1 MNRRDRDRYDHDN
14 YDRDYSGSAGY
25 DRNDEHYHSAR
36 NLTNEF
42 EQEYRSHH
50 PEMRDERYNRSN
62 IRHSYHEGNMG
73 DAYERM
79 REGRGSTR
87 RDSDY
92 NMNYGE
98 RDRGNW
104 GDSRNRNQNWSDA
117 DRYGTSGRYSQR
129 GDDYNRDRD
138 MRQRNWSGSTDR
150 FNTQERSSQL
160 DMDRSSRMNQDRM
173 REGYGISDYGRMRPT
188 ENIHSSRGVPN
199 AGITSSF
206 EDDYGTDLD
215 SSRSSR
221 ISSGNYGGYG
231 SQGGGYSRNRDDRY

>member
-25 DRNDEHYHSAR
+25 DRNDAHYHSAR

-42 EQEYRSHH
+42 EQEYRSQH
-50 PEMRDERYNRSN
+50 PDMQEDRYS
-62 IRHSYHEGNMG
+62 RHNVRNSYHEGSIG

-79 REGRGSTR
+79 REGSGTTR
-87 RDSDY
+87 RDSDHD
-92 NMNYGE
+92 MNYSE
-98 RDRGNW
+98 RNRGNW
-104 GDSRNRNQNWSDA
+104 GDSRNRSQNWSDT
-117 DRYGTSGRYSQR
+117 DRYGSAGRYSQR
-129 GDDYNRDRD
+129 SNEFDRDRD
-138 MRQRNWSGSTDR
+138 MRNRDHYSYQDHSRRTGQGQRGQMS
-150 FNTQERSSQL
+150 
-160 DMDRSSRMNQDRM
+160 QDRM
-173 REGYGISDYGRMRPT
+173 REGYGISDYGRMGQSD
-188 ENIHSSRGVPN
+188 IHSNRGVPN
-199 AGITSSF
+199 TGITSSY

>member
-14 YDRDYSGSAGY
+14 YDRNYSGSAGY

-50 PEMRDERYNRSN
+50 RDRDDDRYNRNSGN

-79 REGRGSTR
+79 REGSGTTR

-92 NMNYGE
+92 NMNYGQ

-104 GDSRNRNQNWSDA
+104 GESRNRNQNWSDA
-117 DRYGTSGRYSQR
+117 DRYGSSDRYSQR
-129 GDDYNRDRD
+129 SNEFDRDRD
-138 MRQRNWSGSTDR
+138 MRSREHYSNQ
-150 FNTQERSSQL
+150 
-160 DMDRSSRMNQDRM
+160 DRSRHMGQRGQMSQDRM
-173 REGYGISDYGRMRPT
+173 REGYGISDYGRMGQSD
-188 ENIHSSRGVPN
+188 IHSNRGVPN

-206 EDDYGTDLD
+206 EDDYGPDLD
-215 SSRSSR
+215 SSRSNR